1 MHQPANGGRQ
11 KTSDRRLIT
20 IKLTDKHIDILYR
33 SLDINK
39 EYLDAEENVAD
50 AIVML
55 IEQVGE
61 MI

>member
-1 MHQPANGGRQ
+1 MG
-11 KTSDRRLIT
+11 DRRLIAVE
-20 IKLTDKHIDILYR
+20 LTDKHMDILYR
-33 SLDINK
+33 SIDIKK

>member
-1 MHQPANGGRQ
+1 M
-11 KTSDRRLIT
+11 SDRKLIT

>member
-1 MHQPANGGRQ
+1 MG
-11 KTSDRRLIT
+11 DRRLIAVE
-20 IKLTDKHIDILYR
+20 LTDKHMDILCRSIDIK
-33 SLDINK
+33 K
-39 EYLDAEENVAD
+39 EYLDAGENVAD